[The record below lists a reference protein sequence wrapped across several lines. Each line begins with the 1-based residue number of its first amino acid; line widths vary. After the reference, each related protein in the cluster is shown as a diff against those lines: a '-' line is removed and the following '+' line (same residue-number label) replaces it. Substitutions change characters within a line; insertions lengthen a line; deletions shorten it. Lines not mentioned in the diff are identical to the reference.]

1 MVSRASRFISR
12 WRISLVTASTELV
25 VANSVETRFAF
36 GKNWAKFLAHLGEA
50 QVQAATESLRQKLGD
65 LTGKTLLDI
74 GSGSGLHSLAA
85 LRLGA
90 SRVHSFDY
98 DSDSVATTVEIRRRF
113 VPQAAWTIE
122 RGSALDVGY
131 LTSLGI
137 FDIVYSWGVLHHT
150 GDMWTALANAII
162 PLAPNGTLFVSIYND
177 QGYIS
182 RYWERLKR
190 FHGKSGR
197 AGKLAAEMAT
207 LLITWGPGIPLSF
220 LEGKPLHVL
229 RKWRDYSEQRGMSP
243 WHDVV
248 DWAGGYPFE
257 VAKPEEI
264 FSFFRQRGLHMLE
277 MKTCGGGIGCNEFV
291 FKRTGTDETN

>member
-1 MVSRASRFISR
+1 M
-12 WRISLVTASTELV
+12 

-36 GKNWAKFLAHLGEA
+36 GKNWARFLSHVGEA
-50 QVQAATESLRQKLGD
+50 QVQAATESLRQRLGD
-65 LTGKTLLDI
+65 LTGKTFLDI

-98 DSDSVATTVEIRRRF
+98 DSDSVATTAEIRRRF
-113 VPQAAWTIE
+113 APRAAWTVE

-131 LTSLGI
+131 LTSLGT
-137 FDIVYSWGVLHHT
+137 FDVVYSWGVLHHT
-150 GDMWTALANAII
+150 GDMWTALGNAII
-162 PLAPNGTLFVSIYND
+162 PLAPNGTLFISIYND

-182 RYWERLKR
+182 RRWKRLKA
-190 FHGKSGR
+190 FHNKSGR
-197 AGKLAAEMAT
+197 AGKLLAEIAT
-207 LLITWGPGIPLSF
+207 LLITWGKTIPVDIAA
-220 LEGKPLHVL
+220 GKPF
-229 RKWRDYSEQRGMSP
+229 RKLEIWKQYARERGMSP

-264 FSFFRQRGLHMLE
+264 FNFYKNQGLTLE
-277 MKTCGGGIGCNEFV
+277 ELKTCGGGKGCNEFL
-291 FKRTGTDETN
+291 FRRMAFR